1 MARRKLGDLSILMV
15 TTRFPAPTMTGRQVM
30 LMQTLRFC
38 QRLGRVHLAYSERLK
53 KSVEPLGLRAGEGA
67 FHLPRS
73 SALEIAGSLVRH
85 PFAPL
90 QAHCLAGQRAI
101 KRVVD
106 LVDAIRPDIV
116 ICDMLRLGLVAES
129 LRRHAPSL
137 PILLDLDDL
146 LSLRYCRALER
157 GSSSI
162 LGHYGRSLPWGVRQF
177 GAFLPRTMLA
187 LEARRMA
194 RAERA
199 ITRTYDGVAT
209 VSEDEARLLDEALGQ
224 SELCVRGLPP
234 VLDVPVSLGPSRKQS
249 AASQRSPLRFV
260 FVGNAQYEPN
270 AEALQTLDRIAGRL
284 LASLAASDA
293 PVFEA
298 AGQPNHGLRLDHVI
312 ARGWVNDLP
321 AFLAD
326 RCVLVAPISSG
337 SGIKLKIGDAVAA
350 GVPILTTPLGVE
362 GLPLRHG
369 EHCLIGEDEADMEN
383 LIKAVATGAIREG
396 QLSAMAR
403 NAQIALAKTCSR
415 QAVFDT
421 FVELV
426 HAAIRR
432 RAKLAA
438 YHLEK
443 PILGPVHAG

>member
-1 MARRKLGDLSILMV
+1 LPEALSATLLRPCRRIALPGN
-15 TTRFPAPTMTGRQVM
+15 GR
-30 LMQTLRFC
+30 L
-38 QRLGRVHLAYSERLK
+38 
-53 KSVEPLGLRAGEGA
+53 
-67 FHLPRS
+67 
-73 SALEIAGSLVRH
+73 
-85 PFAPL
+85 
-90 QAHCLAGQRAI
+90 

-177 GAFLPRTMLA
+177 GSFLPRTMLA
-187 LEARRMA
+187 LEARLMA

-209 VSEDEARLLDEALGQ
+209 VSESEARLLDGALGQ
-224 SELCVRGLPP
+224 SELCVRGVPP
-234 VLDVPVSLGPSRKQS
+234 VLDVPAPVGPSRKQS

-260 FVGNAQYEPN
+260 FVGNAQYGPN

-321 AFLAD
+321 AFLAG
-326 RCVLVAPISSG
+326 RCVLVAPLASG

-350 GVPILTTPLGVE
+350 GVPIVTTPLGVE

-369 EHCLIGEDEADMEN
+369 EHCLVAEDEADMEKV
-383 LIKAVATGAIREG
+383 IAAIATGAISEA

-421 FVELV
+421 FGELV
-426 HAAIRR
+426 HAAIAR
-432 RAKLAA
+432 RAALAGGFSDSPTMEPA
-438 YHLEK
+438 
-443 PILGPVHAG
+443 HAG